1 MKNSISTPSAIVTSG
16 LDRSALAIHG
26 GQSSGRG
33 HNNGRGRGRGFSKGR
48 GGYTGGRSAGRG
60 NQWGGRGGAATGG
73 QRDDYVIYCHY
84 CKEPGHM
91 KYNCPKKQAKAAHLA
106 SQDGVASSDSL
117 PPPLAGFDD
126 KHLCHQ
132 FQQFQLFQ
140 QYQSTQTPSSSFSAT
155 LNQTGTSTSFLAS
168 SLSYS

>member
-1 MKNSISTPSAIVTSG
+1 
-16 LDRSALAIHG
+16 
-26 GQSSGRG
+26 
-33 HNNGRGRGRGFSKGR
+33 
-48 GGYTGGRSAGRG
+48 
-60 NQWGGRGGAATGG
+60 
-73 QRDDYVIYCHY
+73 
-84 CKEPGHM
+84 M

-126 KHLCHQ
+126 EHLRHQ

-155 LNQTGTSTSFLAS
+155 LNPAGTSTSFLAS
-168 SLSYS
+168 SSSHSWIIDSGATDHMTGDRGIMSSFSPTSHSVILADGSHTPIEGIGTATSTSELPLSSVFYLPCFPYNLMSVSKVTCSVTFFSSHCIF